1 MVTAGD
7 LLYTNF
13 VKVDANDSVA
23 AFLGSIKKKGT
34 TFGLIF
40 DGKSYVG
47 FADKKELLRSRFDAS
62 KTKIKHALKHVP
74 LLSKSTK
81 LADVV
86 RLMAAADTRALPVRE
101 NDKIIGVVTAK
112 DVVKELKDFFKTTN
126 IVDVMKRKIVSCGVN
141 DALGKVISSMVQKN
155 VDRMPVVDVSGNL
168 VGVVS
173 FVDVLTKLSLLPQ
186 KKMRLFRDSAHSGLH
201 QSGFQT
207 GEKQGLLKCPVANV
221 MSEICYTCNCDSTI
235 TDIIET
241 IGEHDVSSVII
252 VKDNKPVGVIT
263 VKDLFEFYR
272 KRI

>member
-1 MVTAGD
+1 MVNAGD

-13 VKVDANDSVA
+13 VKIDANDSVA
-23 AFLGSIKKKGT
+23 AFLGAIKKKGT

-101 NDKIIGVVTAK
+101 NDKIVGVVTAK
-112 DVVKELKDFFKTTN
+112 DVVKELKDFFKTVEIT
-126 IVDVMKRKIVSCGVN
+126 DVMKRKIVSCNVS
-141 DALGKVISSMVQKN
+141 DTLGKIISSMVQRN
-155 VDRMPVVDVSGNL
+155 VDRMPVVDVSGKL

-173 FVDVLTKLSLLPQ
+173 FVDVLEHLFVFPQ
-186 KKMRLFRDSAHSGLH
+186 RRMHTSRSASQNLWKV
-201 QSGFQT
+201 T
-207 GEKQGLLKCPVANV
+207 GVSEKQNLLKCPVANV
-221 MSEICYTCNCDSTI
+221 MSEICYTCDSDSTI
-235 TDIIET
+235 TDIINT
-241 IGEHDVSSVII
+241 ISEHDVSSVII
-252 VKDNKPVGVIT
+252 ITNNKPVGVIT